1 MRLKILSPEVHVDP
15 KGNKKYALHTA
26 PSALSDGAVLVYGY
40 NHYMF
45 HRIVWVFDK
54 VFSILVLAMLIQSDV
69 PRLTGQIDQARSYT
83 RAIEF
88 DYPTWVWDAI
98 WSKIDQS
105 VIDAPHIFKR
115 GSNRQIVFE
124 YLRTTDELNQTEF
137 QIEKIFAD
145 PAVTDKDS
153 TSAHLRAQRDELVE
167 RQAALAPF
175 AESILQNQV
184 NDVLAELGLTTGGQT
199 LPPLLY
205 SSSPTPLALI
215 ISPRAHIEQTTNI
228 SILPSLTLDQQI
240 KLEDDVA
247 SSLNVSTLIVPIG
260 GIGVYPTMVME
271 TTDLRWM
278 LTVIAHE
285 WTHNYLN
292 IRPLGLNYD
301 TTPETRT
308 MNETT
313 ASISGDEVGYL
324 VLEKYYPELLAS
336 SSSRN
341 LLQFNIAYRPSSGYI
356 EDTPFDFRAEMHTTR
371 VKADELLAQ
380 GKIEEAEA
388 YMEQRR
394 LIFWENGYLIRKLN
408 QAYFAFHGAY
418 ADLPGGAAGEDPVGP
433 AVRALREQSD
443 SLADFIKTI
452 GWMTSF
458 QQLQEAIQQ

>member
-1 MRLKILSPEVHVDP
+1 MFYK
-15 KGNKKYALHTA
+15 
-26 PSALSDGAVLVYGY
+26 VL
-40 NHYMF
+40 
-45 HRIVWVFDK
+45 WVLDK
-54 VFSILVLAMLIQSDV
+54 VISILILAFIFTSDV
-69 PRLTGQIDQARSYT
+69 PRLTGQTDQARSYT

-88 DYPTWVWDAI
+88 DYPTWVWDAF

-105 VIDAPHIFKR
+105 TLGAPNIFDR
-115 GSNRQIVFE
+115 GTNKQIVFE
-124 YLRTTDELNQTEF
+124 YLRTTDALNQAEF

-145 PAVTDKDS
+145 PGITDKE
-153 TSAHLRAQRDELVE
+153 TSSAYLRAQRDQLAE

-175 AESILQNQV
+175 AESILQGQV
-184 NDVLAELGLTTGGQT
+184 NDALAELNLTTGGQT

-205 SSSPTPLALI
+205 RSSPTPLALI
-215 ISPRAHIEQTTNI
+215 ISPRDHIEQTTNI

-247 SSLNVSTLIVPIG
+247 DSLDASTLVVPIG

-271 TTDLRWM
+271 TTDLPWM

-285 WTHNYLN
+285 WIHNYLN
-292 IRPLGLNYD
+292 VRPLGLNYS
-301 TTPETRT
+301 TTPELRT

-313 ASISGDEVGYL
+313 ASISGDEVGRL

-336 SSSRN
+336 SPSRN
-341 LLQFNIAYRPSSGYI
+341 LIRFEPSFLPSSGLS
-356 EDTPFDFRAEMHTTR
+356 DTPPFDFRAEMHTTR
-371 VKADELLAQ
+371 VRADELLAQ
-380 GKIEEAEA
+380 GKIEEAET

-418 ADLPGGAAGEDPVGP
+418 ADVPGGAAGEDPVGP
-433 AVRALREQSD
+433 AVRALRAQSA
-443 SLADFIKTI
+443 SLAEFVNTI

-458 QQLQEAIQQ
+458 EQLQEAIQK